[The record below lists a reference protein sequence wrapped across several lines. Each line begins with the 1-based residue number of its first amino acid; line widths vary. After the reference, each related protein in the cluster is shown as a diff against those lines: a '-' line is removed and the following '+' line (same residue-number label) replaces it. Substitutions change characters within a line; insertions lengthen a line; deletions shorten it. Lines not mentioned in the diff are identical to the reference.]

1 MPPATIL
8 LADDDRTITTVLSAA
23 LRGQGYRVVVAHDAV
38 QVSMFARKERP
49 DAIVVD
55 IHMPGGTGLEAI
67 KRVRTSSLV
76 AHVPVVAISGLPQA
90 DIEDK
95 CKAAGAT
102 AFLPK
107 PVDLDRLTALLR
119 EYLGGAPA

>member
-8 LADDDRTITTVLSAA
+8 IADDDRTITTVISAA
-23 LRGQGYRVVVAHDAV
+23 LRGQGYRVIVAHDAV
-38 QVSMFARKERP
+38 QVAMFARKERP

-67 KRVRTSSLV
+67 KRIRTSSLV

-90 DIEDK
+90 DIEEK
-95 CKAAGAT
+95 CRAAGAT

-107 PVDLDRLTALLR
+107 PIDLGRLTTLLR
-119 EYLGGAPA
+119 EYLGGAPV